1 MPLGDLESP
10 ELAELGASLLDDW
23 TLKLSLPLWFEF
35 LGKVIDEGERVRKE
49 NREIEDNE
57 VEVEEEEDSV
67 NWGLNEGFAV
77 NKYMMIK

>member
-10 ELAELGASLLDDW
+10 ALAELGESFLDDS

-35 LGKVIDEGERVRKE
+35 LGKVIDEGERVGTE

-57 VEVEEEEDSV
+57 VEVEEEEDDSV
-67 NWGLNEGFAV
+67 N
-77 NKYMMIK
+77 